1 MLTWEQIQEM
11 QRGGVSFGSHT
22 LTHPAISRLDPAAL
36 EEELHN
42 SKSRLEERLGMPV
55 MDFAYPFGKPAD
67 YGHMSGALA
76 RYGYR
81 TASTT
86 NWGVN
91 VPGVNPYELRRVSI
105 GEERQLSV
113 FGARLAQLFLFSQ
126 NNAEIV
132 PAVSSAK
139 EDAVC
144 SSS

>member
-1 MLTWEQIQEM
+1 
-11 QRGGVSFGSHT
+11 
-22 LTHPAISRLDPAAL
+22 
-36 EEELHN
+36 
-42 SKSRLEERLGMPV
+42 

-67 YGHMSGALA
+67 YGHTSKALP

-91 VPGVNPYELRRVSI
+91 IPGVDPYELRRVSI

-113 FGARLAQLFLFSQ
+113 FGMRLAQLFLSPQ
-126 NNAEIV
+126 NNFEAV
-132 PAVSSAK
+132 PLVSSAK